1 MVFSSDLI
9 GFHGYFFDLIRN
21 HIFLLNFIGFHGT
34 LLGLNRM
41 SWYFTWIS
49 KDSKVFYLD

>member
-1 MVFSSDLI
+1 MVCYLDLI
-9 GFHGYFFDLIRN
+9 GFHRI
-21 HIFLLNFIGFHGT
+21 ICGFNSGT

-49 KDSKVFYLD
+49 KDLKVFYLD